1 MGHPGG
7 VFHLRDGAVIA
18 VDSPGSP
25 GVETLLLRSG
35 RISEADWHAALCDGA
50 STRSHAEAL
59 VASGTID
66 PGELRALV
74 VAATQDGALAIAAG
88 DIEDCAASEEPG
100 GSADVLVPLTDG
112 VVVAELLADTESRLA
127 ELAALPVLLSPYRD
141 RVVAADDT
149 QPSAAADDRQ
159 SSAAADSR
167 QSSVDG
173 PQPSVVAAQRRAIMD
188 HANGR
193 RTARDIAFA
202 VGRGVHPITVE
213 ISRMLDEGL
222 LEIAPTTVAI
232 IPSRWGFTSLGQR
245 SRPEPAAD
253 SDDPDQANP
262 LPVRRP
268 KRAEPDDQDARRP
281 TT

>member
-1 MGHPGG
+1 MGNPGG

-18 VDSPGSP
+18 VEGAGSP

-35 RISEADWHAALCDGA
+35 RIGEDDWHAALCDGA
-50 STRSHAEAL
+50 STRSPEEAL

-74 VAATQDGALAIAAG
+74 VTATQDGALAIAAG

-100 GSADVLVPLTDG
+100 GSADVLVPLAEG
-112 VVVAELLADTESRLA
+112 IAVAELLADTESRLA

-141 RVVAADDT
+141 RVVAADGT
-149 QPSAAADDRQ
+149 ESTA
-159 SSAAADSR
+159 
-167 QSSVDG
+167 
-173 PQPSVVAAQRRAIMD
+173 VAEQRRAIMD
-188 HANGR
+188 NANGR
-193 RTARDIAFA
+193 RTPRDIAFA

-222 LEIAPTTVAI
+222 LEIAPNTVAI

-245 SRPEPAAD
+245 SRPEPTAD
-253 SDDPDQANP
+253 SGEPDQADP

-268 KRAEPDDQDARRP
+268 RKAAPDDQDARRP